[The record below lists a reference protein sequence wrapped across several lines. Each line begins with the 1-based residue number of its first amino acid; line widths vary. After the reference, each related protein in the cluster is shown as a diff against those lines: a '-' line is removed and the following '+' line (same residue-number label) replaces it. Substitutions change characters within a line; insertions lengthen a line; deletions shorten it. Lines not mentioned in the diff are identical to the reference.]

1 MESLCHVDG
10 HVINAIL
17 QGVVLQLGL
26 QGMHLVAIG
35 IGNFIGLQVHLA
47 SGLEIDEPI
56 GACIVTELQ
65 FV

>member
-1 MESLCHVDG
+1 MEPLCHVDR
-10 HVINAIL
+10 HVVDTVL
-17 QGVVLQLGL
+17 QGVALQLGL
-26 QGMHLVAIG
+26 QGMHLATIS
-35 IGNFIGLQVHLA
+35 IGNLIGLQVHLA